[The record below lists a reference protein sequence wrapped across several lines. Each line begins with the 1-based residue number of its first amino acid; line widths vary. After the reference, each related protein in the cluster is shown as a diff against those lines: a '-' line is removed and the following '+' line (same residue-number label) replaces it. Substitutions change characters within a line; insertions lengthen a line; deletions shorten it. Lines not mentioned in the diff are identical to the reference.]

1 MRGSGSGSDQRLAAC
16 VGDWRER
23 PATRSPSSRVTHTNS
38 LTPSLSQAA
47 SRDPRAGFS
56 GGPQFPDTLHLV
68 LLAAAKEAA
77 LLRRGFDLL
86 AARGGKGAQGF
97 LLLS

>member
-1 MRGSGSGSDQRLAAC
+1 MSGPLSVLPRNAHELALAHAL
-16 VGDWRER
+16 
-23 PATRSPSSRVTHTNS
+23 ATRE
-38 LTPSLSQAA
+38 
-47 SRDPRAGFS
+47 PR
-56 GGPQFPDTLHLV
+56 GGPQFPDTLHLI
-68 LLAAAKEAA
+68 LLAATEQAA